1 MIAEIALGDLG
12 LALLAGSLTTLN
24 PCVFPLLPIV
34 LGGALQG
41 HKAAPVAMGAGMV
54 ASFAALGLLVGVLGD
69 ALGLDPDHIRIAGGV
84 LLVVFGIVMLVPAL
98 NERFTNLVTPLA
110 SGANN
115 ATGKL
120 DSGSL
125 MGAFATGALLGMV
138 WSPCSGPMLASTL
151 TLVATQG
158 GALRGTVLLGTFGLG
173 AAIVLVCVAYASR
186 AGFGKVRN
194 WVLAHMNTVKKVFGV
209 FVLLVGIAI
218 LSGGDKWLEATL
230 VKILPDA
237 WVRLTTSI

>member
-1 MIAEIALGDLG
+1 MFSGSELG

-41 HKAAPVAMGAGMV
+41 HKAAPFAMGAGMV
-54 ASFAALGLLVGVLGD
+54 AAFAALGLVVGVAGD
-69 ALGLDPDHIRIAGGV
+69 ALGLDPDHIRIAGAV
-84 LLVVFGIVMLVPAL
+84 LLIAFGVVMLVPAL

-115 ATGKL
+115 ATTKL

-125 MGAFATGALLGMV
+125 LGAFATGGLLGMV
-138 WSPCSGPMLASTL
+138 WSPCSGPMLASAL

-158 GALRGTVLLGTFGLG
+158 GAVRGTVLLGTFGLG
-173 AAIVLVCVAYASR
+173 AAAVLVAVAYASR
-186 AGFGKVRN
+186 AGFGRVRG
-194 WVLAHMNTVKKVFGV
+194 WVLTHMNTVKKVFGV
-209 FVLLVGIAI
+209 FVILVGVAI
-218 LSGGDKWLEATL
+218 LSGGDKWLEAQL
-230 VKILPDA
+230 VRVLPEG
-237 WVRLTTSI
+237 WIKLTTSI